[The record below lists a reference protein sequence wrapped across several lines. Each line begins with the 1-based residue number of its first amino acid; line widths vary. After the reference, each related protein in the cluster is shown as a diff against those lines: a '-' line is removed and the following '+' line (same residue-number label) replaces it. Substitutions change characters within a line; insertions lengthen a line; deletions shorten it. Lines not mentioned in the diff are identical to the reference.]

1 MNQSDGDNVEEEEHF
16 DLIQRLETL
25 WDAEPEDD
33 FLQAILPSKIGQY
46 RIEEIIGTGGMGIV
60 YRSWDETHNRFVAL
74 KLLIRSS
81 PSQANVKR
89 FRQEA
94 VAVAR
99 LAHPGIVR
107 VYSFGD
113 YEAKPWISMAFIDGP
128 TLEQKIQSNHQLE
141 ARVAAN
147 LMADVADAM
156 HYAHQQ
162 GVIHRDLKPS
172 NILIDGK
179 GKPQICDFGLAKISE
194 GSSSLTNTGEIIGSA
209 AWMSP
214 EQARGDT
221 DKVTERSDVY
231 SIGTI
236 LYQCLVGRR
245 VFQSASHLET
255 LRQVC
260 DVEPIAVRK
269 IDPTIDRDLETI
281 CARCLEKSPDQ
292 RFATAGELSK
302 ELRRYL
308 NYDPIDSRPLTRLQ
322 RTIRWCRRKPQHAM
336 AIGLALLLTAAL
348 TLGIPWLIVEQ
359 ALRREAVT
367 EAGISRQVAEQQ
379 QKVAETEKYF
389 STLIKLREDPPV
401 KVAGWKSK
409 KMEQLQSV
417 MNLDVKGKAPVEL
430 RSILANLL
438 SKYDLEEVAGFADGI
453 DSRAVAFSPDGKL
466 VALGEIRPDSIHAD
480 LRVYLYRIEANSDGN
495 VSVTPWIS
503 RSLYEHADV
512 VSRTVRRFHQGGG
525 WEGALSICFS
535 SDSKRIIVTTRHGRI
550 LEWSLSEPINQ
561 SPRIVQSYGEK
572 TLGKCIPIHFLSGD
586 RLLAGMRGEGD
597 MFPLIIDSQTG
608 DPIWISDRPA
618 KTTTVLPFGS
628 LDGNECLMN
637 FYHDSHETISNFDE
651 PKVKRFAGPS
661 FQDVDHCS
669 NNQSIVGVESS
680 GQKRCLIYDFRD
692 NRKTLKLRNVEDQFE
707 LVVTPKF
714 GADSLTV
721 LGLVFGKR
729 DDLRL
734 RVWDGLSGAINAE
747 LPVLQMEQP
756 RLAISQ
762 KTGQLLVGFNDGA
775 KLYRINGPT
784 AISAAKTITPFQ
796 ALTVGP
802 RRILSFAIDET
813 GQRIALLESES
824 VRSEQRNVRVVDLAT
839 GVEQN
844 CWAMHGPSEKEFS
857 DIPLEGAMMCFDGPD
872 AIILASKL
880 PGFHCRLSDEGIT
893 PTLKQF
899 MPCVSVDPKLESP
912 KSVAWKVTVPRE
924 QLSSPHGS
932 WNICF
937 SFRLPEKY
945 FQNDMS
951 PDTKIIKVSTE
962 INGVLQHET
971 ALTAGELRLG
981 KANWQLQNLPML
993 TQATAGDKVELK
1005 VESTTQ
1011 NLLLNAPSDANK
1023 QRSSAAAA
1031 SIELGNAQLFA
1042 IRKSI
1047 LGPIAKLGNGDWL
1060 TVTDD
1065 PLLNRWDS
1073 RKTEVE
1079 SWADSINEFAHVR
1092 DLIAG
1097 DRSAIAGTRWGN
1109 VFHFSD
1115 EELDNTEPAESTGWS
1130 SIRQIDQLERN
1141 RSGGNTLE
1149 EIVAV
1154 AMDSQDHYS
1163 VVGNRGGDLMLF
1175 DLTNTDNQEVSRHRF
1190 RAHEN
1195 VITDVAMSPDGSTV
1209 FSSALDRKLKVWR
1222 RDEDQLSLFFE
1233 IDSLDNPVA
1242 KMEVSPD
1249 NRTLYFLCDGDRGI
1263 RIINLLDLEQRFKQ
1277 MNLLK

>member
-1 MNQSDGDNVEEEEHF
+1 MNESDGHNVEEDEHF
-16 DLIQRLETL
+16 DLIQRLEDL
-25 WDAEPEDD
+25 WNSEPEDE
-33 FLQAILPSKIGQY
+33 FLQAILPSQIGQY
-46 RIEEIIGTGGMGIV
+46 RIEEVIGTGGMGIV
-60 YRSWDETHNRFVAL
+60 YRSWDETRNLFVAL

-94 VAVAR
+94 LAVAR
-99 LAHPGIVR
+99 LSHPGIVR

-113 YEAKPWISMAFIDGP
+113 YEGKPWISMALIDGP

-141 ARVAAN
+141 GRVAAS
-147 LMADVADAM
+147 LIADVADAM

-172 NILIDGK
+172 NILIDDK

-194 GSSSLTNTGEIIGSA
+194 SNSSLTNTGEIIGSA

-221 DKVTERSDVY
+221 DQVTERSDVY

-236 LYQCLVGRR
+236 LYQCLIGRR

-260 DVEPIAVRK
+260 DVEPVAVRQV
-269 IDPTIDRDLETI
+269 DPSIDRDLETI

-292 RFATAGELSK
+292 RFATADELAK
-302 ELRRYL
+302 ELQRYL
-308 NYDPIDSRPLTRLQ
+308 NYEPIHSRPLTRYQ
-322 RTIRWCRRKPQHAM
+322 RAIRWCRRKPQHAI

-409 KMEQLQSV
+409 KLEQLQSV
-417 MNLDVKGKAPVEL
+417 ANLDVKGKAPVEL

-438 SKYDLEEVAGFADGI
+438 SKNDLEEVAVFADGI

-466 VALGEIRPDSIHAD
+466 AALAEIRPDSINSD
-480 LRVYLYRIEANSDGN
+480 LRVYLYRIEPNSDGD
-495 VSVTPWIS
+495 VTVTPWIS

-525 WEGALSICFS
+525 WEGAMSLCFS
-535 SDSKRIIVTTRHGRI
+535 SDSKRIVVATRHGRI
-550 LEWSLSEPINQ
+550 LEWSLTKPLHSW
-561 SPRIVQSYGEK
+561 PRVIKSYGEK
-572 TLGKCIPIHFLSGD
+572 TLDKCMPIQFLSGD

-597 MFPLIIDSQTG
+597 MFPLIIDAQNG
-608 DPIWISDRPA
+608 DPIWVSDRPA
-618 KTTTVLPFGS
+618 KANTVLPFGS
-628 LDGNECLMN
+628 LNGNECLLN
-637 FYHDSHETISNFDE
+637 IYHDGHETVSNFDE
-651 PKVKRFAGPS
+651 PKVERFAGPS
-661 FQDVDHCS
+661 FQDIDHYA
-669 NNQSIVGVESS
+669 NKHSIVGVESS
-680 GQKRCLIYDFRD
+680 GQKRCLVYDFRD

-707 LVVTPKF
+707 LVVKPKF

-729 DDLRL
+729 DELRL
-734 RVWDGLSGAINAE
+734 RVWDGLSGAIDAE

-775 KLYRINGPT
+775 KLYRISGPT
-784 AISAAKTITPFQ
+784 ASSTSKTKTPFQ
-796 ALTVGP
+796 AMAVGP

-813 GQRIALLESES
+813 GHRIALLESES
-824 VRSEQRNVRVVDLAT
+824 VKSEQRNVRIVDLAT
-839 GVEQN
+839 GVELN
-844 CWAMHGPSEKEFS
+844 CWAMHGPSEQEFAK
-857 DIPLEGAMMCFDGPD
+857 IPLEGATMCFDGPD

-899 MPCVSVDPKLESP
+899 MPFVSVDPELESP
-912 KSVAWKVTVPRE
+912 KSVAWKVTVPQE
-924 QLSSPHGS
+924 ELSSPHGS

-937 SFRLPEKY
+937 SFRLSKTF

-951 PDTKIIKVSTE
+951 PDTKMMKVSTE
-962 INGVLQHET
+962 INGVVRHET

-981 KANWQLQNLPML
+981 KANWQLKNLPML
-993 TQATAGDKVELK
+993 TRATAGDEVELK
-1005 VESTTQ
+1005 VESTLH
-1011 NLLLNAPSDANK
+1011 NLLINAPSVSNAERPSNDAVGV
-1023 QRSSAAAA
+1023 
-1031 SIELGNAQLFA
+1031 EMGNAHLFA

-1047 LGPIAKLGNGDWL
+1047 LGPIAKLGDGDWL

-1065 PLLNRWDS
+1065 PLLNRWND
-1073 RKTEVE
+1073 RKTDVQCWE
-1079 SWADSINEFAHVR
+1079 DSINEFAHVR
-1092 DLIAG
+1092 DFCIG
-1097 DRSAIAGTRWGN
+1097 NRSAIAGTRWGN
-1109 VFHFSD
+1109 VFQFSD
-1115 EELDNTEPAESTGWS
+1115 EIFDSTEPTELTGWK
-1130 SIRQIDQLERN
+1130 SIRQIDSLERN
-1141 RSGGNTLE
+1141 RGGGNTLE

-1154 AMDSQDHYS
+1154 AMDSQDHYA

-1175 DLTNTDNQEVSRHRF
+1175 DLTNADNQAVSRSKF
-1190 RAHEN
+1190 RAHQN
-1195 VITDVAMSPDGSTV
+1195 VIIDVAMSPDGSTV
-1209 FSSALDRKLKVWR
+1209 FSSAIDRKLKVWR
-1222 RDEDQLSLFFE
+1222 RDGDRLSLFFE

-1249 NRTLYFLCDGDRGI
+1249 NRKLYFLCDGDRGI
-1263 RIINLLDLEQRFKQ
+1263 RIINLLDLKQ
-1277 MNLLK
+1277 KFEEMNLLK